1 MKKETEVIVKILSL
15 LNEFPAVKQIEIA
28 ERIGKRLR
36 QANSVQ
42 TAKEVHQFAV
52 KKGLAKK
59 IDHLPINGEL
69 KNG

>member
-1 MKKETEVIVKILSL
+1 MKKEAAALVQILSI
-15 LNEFPAVKQIEIA
+15 LNQFDTVKQIELV
-28 ERIGKRLR
+28 ERLGKRLR

-52 KKGLAKK
+52 KRGVKK
-59 IDHLPINGEL
+59 EIDHLPINGEL